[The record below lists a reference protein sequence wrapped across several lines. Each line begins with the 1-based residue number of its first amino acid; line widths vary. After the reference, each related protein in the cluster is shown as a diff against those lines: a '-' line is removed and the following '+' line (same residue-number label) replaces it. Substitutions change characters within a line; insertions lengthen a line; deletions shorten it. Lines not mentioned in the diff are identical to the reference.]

1 MTILS
6 GMYDEIDGFIFYKTQ
21 ALAAYNR
28 NAMLRVDEILKSIS
42 ILSMALNVQF
52 FILETDSMELV

>member
-6 GMYDEIDGFIFYKTQ
+6 GMYDEIDSLIFYKTQ
-21 ALAAYNR
+21 ALAANNQ

-42 ILSMALNVQF
+42 ILSMAVNVQF